1 VLYEAVTGEWGCQ
14 TCWGLPSP
22 TSGKPIQDRVTRRLR
37 KLRRYCEG
45 SEDLSQPFPARPAGM
60 MPATYAMLREEARQ
74 LEEVLTRTLVLG
86 PAYIAHGVRRAHAN
100 WYPAKNAAAR
110 RKGAK
115 PL

>member
-1 VLYEAVTGEWGCQ
+1 
-14 TCWGLPSP
+14 
-22 TSGKPIQDRVTRRLR
+22 
-37 KLRRYCEG
+37 
-45 SEDLSQPFPARPAGM
+45 
-60 MPATYAMLREEARQ
+60 MLRDEARQ

-86 PAYIAHGVRRAHAN
+86 PAYIARGVRRAHAN